1 MFKKMWIEALRN
13 KMVVTVIVHYIW
25 LKRELVGKG
34 DLILLC
40 SSGPIPTV
48 ANGNLEILV

>member
-25 LKRELVGKG
+25 LKRELVGKRRF
-34 DLILLC
+34 DFALLKWAYTYC
-40 SSGPIPTV
+40 SKW
-48 ANGNLEILV
+48 